1 MRAFV
6 LLASLVLLASC
17 AEPAPLPVRE
27 GDIPFARGVASVDSR
42 LVPNLRHPSPRIY
55 SSGMPEGDEAFREL
69 AALGIKTVISVDGE
83 QPNVEAARKAGLRY
97 VHLPVPYSG
106 IPAERELEIAAA
118 VKQLPGPVLIHCHHG
133 KHRGPAAAAIARIAM
148 GDCENAEAVAEMKA
162 AGTDPHYEGL
172 FSCVESF
179 RAPTHFDG
187 SKEWNLPERAPPE
200 PLVTAMVG
208 MDHRLDRLKAG
219 KPDEGSFGHEA
230 LLLREALVEIGRA
243 DHEPGFKAKLADA
256 VGSAELLEKECEQG
270 KPTKDALARME
281 RSCNACHDQ
290 FRDR

>member
-1 MRAFV
+1 VRAFV

-17 AEPAPLPVRE
+17 AEPAPSPQRE
-27 GDIPFARGVASVDSR
+27 GDIPFARSVASVDSR

-83 QPNVEAARKAGLRY
+83 RPNVEAAHKAGLRY

-106 IPAERELEIAAA
+106 IPANRELEISEA
-118 VKQLPGPVLIHCHHG
+118 VRDLDGPVLIHCHHG
-133 KHRGPAAAAIARIAM
+133 KHRGPAAAAIARIAL
-148 GDCENAEAVAEMKA
+148 GDCTNVEAVAEMKA

-172 FSCVESF
+172 FASVSSF
-179 RAPTHFDG
+179 RAPSTPPPSVRFFVF
-187 SKEWNLPERAPPE
+187 PERAPPE
-200 PLVTAMVG
+200 PLVTAMVEN
-208 MDHRLDRLKAG
+208 DHRLDRLKAG
-219 KPDEGSFGHEA
+219 KPEEGSFGHEA
-230 LLLREALVEIGRA
+230 LLLRESLVEIGRA
-243 DHEPGFKAKLADA
+243 HPEFGDRVSDA
-256 VGSAELLEKECEQG
+256 ILSAELLEKECQQG
-270 KPTKDALARME
+270 KPTRDSLGRME